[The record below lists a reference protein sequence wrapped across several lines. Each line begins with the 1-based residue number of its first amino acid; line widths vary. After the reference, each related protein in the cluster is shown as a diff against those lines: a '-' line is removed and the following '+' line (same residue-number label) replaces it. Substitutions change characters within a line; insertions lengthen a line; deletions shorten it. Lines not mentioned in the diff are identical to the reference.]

1 MEAIKIQMLK
11 KLFVILLVL
20 NFLGLPDLAVA
31 QATKQKIS
39 LLLFG
44 GKVFT
49 ADEKYSTAEAVAVD
63 GEKIVA
69 VGTTQDLRAKY
80 QAAKEIDLEGR
91 LVTPGFND
99 AHVHFLRGALALLTV
114 DLNGVKTL
122 SEAKTR
128 VAAKARELKPGEWI
142 VGRGWDH
149 TLWGGKFPSR
159 KDLDEA
165 APNNPVFLV
174 RVDGHVGWVNSK
186 ALELAKITKATKSPE
201 GGEIER
207 DAAGEATGILKETSQ
222 GLVGGLIPQPS
233 PEQLN
238 QAMTLALEM
247 ARRSGITSVQD
258 NSGYETTKLY
268 REFLKADK
276 LTVRVSEWQN
286 FEDSVQELKRQR
298 AEFASFKDDPARLK
312 LGAVKGYVD
321 GTLGSKTAAMLAP
334 FSDDPNNS
342 GIPRRAP
349 EELTKMMLER
359 DKEGFQITLHAI
371 GDRAN
376 RMALDGFEAAKKAR
390 DKGDFNGEV
399 KVVDRVPASILDEK
413 SASKTDKDPKNKPL
427 DGAIGGPTGGQF
439 APYDGTT
446 LRKGEWSLSVAYS
459 NFDDLN
465 NPLRHR
471 VEHAQVV
478 NPADFKRFAEL
489 GIIASMQPTHAIS
502 DKRWA
507 ESRLGEYR
515 VLGAY
520 AWHLMQSYGVHVPF
534 GTDFPVE
541 SINPYQTLYA
551 AVSRQDPEGDPLG
564 GWQPQEKLSIMAA
577 IRCHT
582 YESAYAE
589 FAEKEKGVIAAG
601 MLADLVVHSKDLLTV
616 EPKEILTTEPVYTIF
631 NGRIVYQK

>member
-1 MEAIKIQMLK
+1 MCKKTGFRFIIEISKIASRDNQMLK
-11 KLFVILLVL
+11 KLLVISLVLNLLVL
-20 NFLGLPDLAVA
+20 PNVVFG
-31 QATKQKIS
+31 QTKQKIS
-39 LLLFG
+39 LLLFN

-49 ADEKYSTAEAVAVD
+49 ADAQFSTAEAVAVD

-69 VGTTQDLRAKY
+69 VGTTNDLRAKY
-80 QAAKEIDLEGR
+80 QAVKEIDLQGK

-99 AHVHFLRGALALLTV
+99 AHVHFLRGAVALLNVNLTDAKTV
-114 DLNGVKTL
+114 A
-122 SEAKTR
+122 EAKTK
-128 VAAKARELKPGEWI
+128 VAAKVKEVKQGEWI

-159 KDLDEA
+159 KDLDA
-165 APNNPVFLV
+165 VAPDNPVFLV
-174 RVDGHVGWVNSK
+174 RVDGHIGWVNSK
-186 ALELAKITKATKSPE
+186 ALELAKIDKNTKSPE

-222 GLVGGLIPQPS
+222 SLVSALIPQPS

-238 QAMTLALEM
+238 KGMQLALKM
-247 ARRSGITSVQD
+247 AREYGITSVQD

-286 FEDSVQELKRQR
+286 FEDSVAELKRQR
-298 AEFASFKDDPARLK
+298 DEFVSFKDNRSRLK

-334 FSDDPNNS
+334 FSDDAGNS
-342 GIPRRAP
+342 GIPRRSA
-349 EELTKMMLER
+349 EELTKMIVER
-359 DKEGFQITLHAI
+359 DKENFQITLHAI
-371 GDRAN
+371 GDKAN
-376 RMALDGFEAAKKAR
+376 RMALDGFAEAWKKQGGYLEISPPP
-390 DKGDFNGEV
+390 KQVTPSGV
-399 KVVDRVPASILDEK
+399 LDELGIYPR
-413 SASKTDKDPKNKPL
+413 SP
-427 DGAIGGPTGGQF
+427 
-439 APYDGTT
+439 
-446 LRKGEWSLSVAYS
+446 
-459 NFDDLN
+459 
-465 NPLRHR
+465 RHR
-471 VEHAQVV
+471 IEHAQVV
-478 NPADFKRFAEL
+478 NPSDFKRFAEL
-489 GIIASMQPTHAIS
+489 GIIASMQPSHAIS

-551 AVSRQDPEGDPLG
+551 AVSRQDADGVPDG
-564 GWQPQEKLSIMAA
+564 GWQPQEKLSIAAA

-582 YESAYAE
+582 FESAYAE
-589 FAEKEKGVIAAG
+589 FAENEKGTIAVG
-601 MLADLVVHSKDLLTV
+601 MLADLVVHSKDLLTI
-616 EPKEILTTEPVYTIF
+616 PHKEILTTEPLYTIF
-631 NGRIVYQK
+631 NGRVVYQK